1 MRDLFRCWNINDGFP
16 SACEELAAG
25 SPGSCYVLGGT
36 SRSAAEIMMRTAE
49 DSLRGQTGQDRG
61 ETLRVTEEGRTEE
74 TVELLNKL

>member
-49 DSLRGQTGQDRG
+49 DSLRGQTGQDRTG

-74 TVELLNKL
+74 TVELLNK